1 MFGAVA
7 AVYGYNRIA
16 RAVTFLGRRL
26 LRIPIRNYFDDFYAV
41 DSVVTARSGFEAFEE
56 LNKALGLET
65 KPSKDVPPSDGG
77 ELLGAHVDVSD
88 EPLLALSRSRPKSQ
102 MIASEKSMLVSRQR
116 RPRIPS
122 PRRTRDLQLGR
133 ARTLVV
139 TSAGKRDGLRSS
151 GFTSGSTRP
160 VNRIASTLR

>member
-56 LNKALGLET
+56 LNRWRCVRGYGCGTRLQYSRNNSFPRHSRDNYFWQPPLMPYAL
-65 KPSKDVPPSDGG
+65 
-77 ELLGAHVDVSD
+77 
-88 EPLLALSRSRPKSQ
+88 
-102 MIASEKSMLVSRQR
+102 
-116 RPRIPS
+116 
-122 PRRTRDLQLGR
+122 
-133 ARTLVV
+133 
-139 TSAGKRDGLRSS
+139 
-151 GFTSGSTRP
+151 
-160 VNRIASTLR
+160 